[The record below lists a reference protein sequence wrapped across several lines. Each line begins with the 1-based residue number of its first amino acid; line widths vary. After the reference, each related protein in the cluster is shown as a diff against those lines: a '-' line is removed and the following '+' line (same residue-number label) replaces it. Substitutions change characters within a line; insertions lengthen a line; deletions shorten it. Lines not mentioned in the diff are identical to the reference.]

1 VVPNGATNP
10 GNTPTIVASVAGN
23 YTVVAVNAS
32 NPNCPSNPSTSVVTV
47 NPLPNVT
54 AGADGSICSGDT
66 LVLTA
71 MGAFQYAWDNGVLN
85 NTPFV
90 PNATATYT
98 VTGVDANGCMA
109 TDAVTIS
116 VLNSSSSTVNQTAID
131 SYTLNG
137 QTYTQSGVYT
147 QTIPAA
153 NGCDSIITLN
163 LMLSFTGLHDLNP
176 NAKTLVKITDVN
188 GRIINRRKNTMMLFI
203 YSDGTIERVMEFGE

>member
-10 GNTPTIVASVAGN
+10 GNSPTMLASVAGN
-23 YTVVAVNAS
+23 YTVVAVSAS
-32 NPNCPSNPSTSVVTV
+32 NPNCPSNPTTSTVTV
-47 NPLPNVT
+47 NPLPNVA
-54 AGADGSICSGDT
+54 AGADGSICSGDS
-66 LVLTA
+66 LILTA
-71 MGAFQYAWDNGVLN
+71 TGAFQYAWDNGVVN

-109 TDAVTIS
+109 TDAVTIT
-116 VLNSSSSTVNQTAID
+116 VLNTSSSTINQTAID

-163 LMLSFTGLHDLNP
+163 LTLSFTGLHDLNP

-203 YSDGTIERVMEFGE
+203 YSDGTIERVLEFGE